1 MTAGGSTIHT
11 ISSISIVVLVLVMDL
26 QHFLNESLILPRLIL
41 AVKIV
46 IKRLSADLQSF
57 TVKADIAL
65 DLTVIGLYGN
75 EFQPFLLPN
84 F

>member
-1 MTAGGSTIHT
+1 
-11 ISSISIVVLVLVMDL
+11 MDL

-65 DLTVIGLYGN
+65 DLTVIGLYGDQ
-75 EFQPFLLPN
+75 F
-84 F
+84 